1 MTKTATRHGR
11 QVIRKCDLKD
21 KFQCGKTKIDDM
33 IAAGLIRV
41 FPLSPGGRAKVAFE
55 DECDDLL
62 ERMAALSGGGE
73 RQRHG

>member
-1 MTKTATRHGR
+1 
-11 QVIRKCDLKD
+11 
-21 KFQCGKTKIDDM
+21 
-33 IAAGLIRV
+33 
-41 FPLSPGGRAKVAFE
+41 VAFE